1 MSNNLIQAHDQARD
15 LDQLDP
21 LRHLRDEF
29 WIPETDDGREQLYF
43 CGNSLGLQPKS
54 VQAAVQE
61 ELDAWKNQA
70 VEGHFK
76 GQRPWVSYNDIL
88 REPMAK
94 LVGATP
100 SEVVFMNTL
109 TVNLHLFMISF
120 YQPTGKRNRIVMEA
134 QCFPSDR
141 YAVESQIR
149 LHGLD
154 PADCLVEIAAD
165 ENSRLVDEAALET
178 YLDEHGDSVAL
189 VLWPGV
195 QYASG
200 QVFDLE
206 RIATASHNAGA
217 KCGFDL
223 AHAVGNVPVDLKTSG
238 ADFACWC
245 TYKYLNSGQGAIA
258 ASFVHER
265 HAGKRNIP
273 RLNGWWGNDEQ
284 SRFQMA
290 DEFIPANGAA
300 AWQISNP
307 PILAMAPIRA
317 SLAMFEKAGMKA
329 LRAKSVQMTAF
340 LETLIQ
346 TELHEWIEIITPP
359 EPDRRGCQ
367 LSLRIRA
374 GKQKGRQLF
383 DQLEASGTIP
393 DWREPDIIRVSP
405 VPMYNRYQDC
415 WLFVDQ
421 VKKFLLATQQDG

>member
-1 MSNNLIQAHDQARD
+1 MNNNLMLARDQARD
-15 LDQLDP
+15 LDQKDP
-21 LRHLRDEF
+21 LRHLRAEF
-29 WIPETDDGREQLYF
+29 WIPQTDDGREQLYF

-54 VQAAVQE
+54 VEAAVQE
-61 ELDAWKNQA
+61 ELDAWKNLA

-76 GQRPWVSYNDIL
+76 GERPWLSYNEIL
-88 REPMAK
+88 REPMAE

-100 SEVVFMNTL
+100 REVVFMNTL
-109 TVNLHLFMISF
+109 TVNLHLLMISF
-120 YQPTGKRNRIVMEA
+120 YRPVGRRNRIVIEA

-154 PADCLVEIAAD
+154 PAECLVEIAAD
-165 ENSRLVDEAALET
+165 ENTRLVEESALEA
-178 YLDEHGDSVAL
+178 YLDKQGEHVAL

-206 RIATASHNAGA
+206 RIAAAAHKSGA
-217 KCGFDL
+217 CCGFDL

-238 ADFACWC
+238 ADFASWC

-258 ASFVHER
+258 AAFVHER
-265 HAGKRNIP
+265 HAENHGIM

-284 SRFQMA
+284 SRFLMG

-300 AWQISNP
+300 AWQMSNP

-317 SLAMFEKAGMKA
+317 SLAMFVEVGMKA

-340 LETLIQ
+340 LETLVQ
-346 TELHEWIEIITPP
+346 KELNEWIEIITPSQP
-359 EPDRRGCQ
+359 QRRGCQ
-367 LSLRIRA
+367 LSLRVRA
-374 GKQKGRQLF
+374 GKQNGRRLF
-383 DQLEASGTIP
+383 DHLEASGTIP

-405 VPMYNRYQDC
+405 VPFYNRYEDC

-421 VKKFLLATQQDG
+421 VKKFLQS

>member
-1 MSNNLIQAHDQARD
+1 M
-15 LDQLDP
+15 
-21 LRHLRDEF
+21 
-29 WIPETDDGREQLYF
+29 
-43 CGNSLGLQPKS
+43 
-54 VQAAVQE
+54 QE

-76 GQRPWVSYNDIL
+76 GQRPWLSYNEIL
-88 REPMAK
+88 REPMAE

-100 SEVVFMNTL
+100 REVVFMNAL
-109 TVNLHLFMISF
+109 TVNLHLLMISF
-120 YQPTGKRNRIVMEA
+120 YRPAGKRNRIVIEA

-154 PADCLVEIAAD
+154 PAECLVEIAAD
-165 ENSRLVDEAALET
+165 ENSRLVDEAALEA
-178 YLDEHGDSVAL
+178 YLDKHGDRVAL

-206 RIATASHNAGA
+206 RIAAATHKAGA
-217 KCGFDL
+217 CCGFDL
-223 AHAVGNVPVDLKTSG
+223 AHAVGNVPLDLKKIG

-258 ASFVHER
+258 AAFVHER
-265 HAGKRNIP
+265 HSDNRDIM
-273 RLNGWWGNDEQ
+273 RLNGWWGNDEPT
-284 SRFQMA
+284 RFLMT
-290 DEFIPANGAA
+290 DEFIPASGAA

-317 SLAMFEKAGMKA
+317 SLAIFVQVGMKA

-340 LETLIQ
+340 LEKQVQ

-359 EPDRRGCQ
+359 EAHRRGCQ
-367 LSLRIRA
+367 LSLRVRA

-383 DQLEASGTIP
+383 DHLEASGTIP

-405 VPMYNRYQDC
+405 VPLYNRYEDC
-415 WLFVDQ
+415 WLFVQQ
-421 VKKFLLATQQDG
+421 VKQFMQT